1 MGRSGEKRKE
11 REAAARRAANKSE
24 KVPRGTGITI
34 PLNTKVVP
42 LQKNVLT
49 DAGKGSIRYPSAQP
63 LGVTTDYVAF
73 KFYDYKP
80 PFQAVSDNKGK
91 GVGDNYNQYNA
102 SIETDNLTPAKDFK
116 PIFMYMP
123 QDIQGQYG
131 ANWGGASFG
140 AAFQQIARTI
150 GKGGIPAL
158 ASFDNTLDA
167 ILTGTK
173 AAGYKAAVGALNKG
187 LGSSVS
193 LSQLM
198 SGVSGTIL
206 NPNVEMMYESPE
218 LRGFQLRFRMQARN
232 QNESKSIR
240 ELCYQF
246 KKAMLASYGGQTMGG
261 TLDAGGFITVPKIC
275 QVSFMTGGALN
286 EYVPQYKP
294 CAITQVDINVTP
306 NGAWASTTDGAP
318 VATEL
323 ALTFKETK
331 IIYAQELTNGGASY

>member
-1 MGRSGEKRKE
+1 MLDFILGTDGVDEFL
-11 REAAARRAANKSE
+11 EAKGLRT
-24 KVPRGTGITI
+24 RGTGKTL
-34 PLNTKVVP
+34 PLNTKVLP
-42 LQKNVLT
+42 LQKNVLNSS
-49 DAGKGSIRYPSAQP
+49 GSIRYPSAVP
-63 LGVTTDYVAF
+63 LGATTDYVAF

-80 PFQAVSDNKGK
+80 PFQAASTKQGT

-102 SIETDNLTPAKDFK
+102 SVETDNLTAAKDFK

-140 AAFQQIARTI
+140 AAFQQLARTMAN
-150 GKGGIPAL
+150 GGVPNAS
-158 ASFDNTLDA
+158 SFDNTIDA
-167 ILTGTK
+167 MISGGKNLQ
-173 AAGYKAAVGALNKG
+173 YKATVDALNKG

-198 SGVSGTIL
+198 SGVSGTII

-232 QNESKSIR
+232 QGESQSIR

-261 TLDAGGFITVPKIC
+261 KLDAGGFITVPKIC

-294 CAITQVDINVTP
+294 CAITQVDINFTP
-306 NGAWASTTDGAP
+306 DGAWASTFDGAP

-323 ALTFKETK
+323 AITFKETK
-331 IIYAQELTNGGASY
+331 IIYAQELTSGGASY